1 MKKKLLVYIL
11 LFKTVFLYANSFTA
25 KSVNDSFF
33 DIYNWK
39 TGRSSVLIE
48 YGYEPNEYEY
58 KKIWDD
64 DLSTAWVEGAEEDGL
79 EEWVVV
85 AIDGDYQYLS
95 YEHGILNKKL
105 NITLKINNGFCK
117 SEATFKNNNRVK
129 KAEITIY
136 EVPLAA
142 YEDSRGTQALDEPSV
157 MYETE
162 IELKDSME
170 EQDFSFEV
178 SPKGTFEHG
187 SLYLYC
193 QLTILE
199 VYPGEK
205 YHDTCISE
213 MHATAEVIK
222 EQPAGS
228 PRKKRSKNRWQK

>member
-1 MKKKLLVYIL
+1 MKKKIFIVVCSIFIFAIFAERKQSITQKTIDNHWKDISHWTYGCSSIL
-11 LFKTVFLYANSFTA
+11 RENNT
-25 KSVNDSFF
+25 
-33 DIYNWK
+33 IYSWENIK
-39 TGRSSVLIE
+39 DMNV
-48 YGYEPNEYEY
+48 
-58 KKIWDD
+58 
-64 DLSTAWVEGAEEDGL
+64 STAWVEGAEGDGIK
-79 EEWVVV
+79 EWIIVPVH
-85 AIDGDYQYLS
+85 GLYQYLS

-170 EQDFSFEV
+170 EQDFSFEA
-178 SPKGTFEHG
+178 SPKGTFKHG
-187 SLYLYC
+187 SFYLYC

-222 EQPAGS
+222 ENPADS
-228 PRKKRSKNRWQK
+228 PTKKRNKNRWQK

>member
-1 MKKKLLVYIL
+1 MNV
-11 LFKTVFLYANSFTA
+11 
-25 KSVNDSFF
+25 
-33 DIYNWK
+33 
-39 TGRSSVLIE
+39 
-48 YGYEPNEYEY
+48 
-58 KKIWDD
+58 
-64 DLSTAWVEGAEEDGL
+64 STAWVEGAEGDGL
-79 EEWVVV
+79 EEWIVV

-117 SEATFKNNNRVK
+117 SEATFKNNNCVK

-170 EQDFSFEV
+170 EQDFSFEA
-178 SPKGTFEHG
+178 SPKGTFKHG

-199 VYPGEK
+199 VYTGEK
-205 YHDTCISE
+205 YHDTCIRRDARDSRCNKR
-213 MHATAEVIK
+213 TAGRQSSKK
-222 EQPAGS
+222 E
-228 PRKKRSKNRWQK
+228 KQK